1 MYIEAY
7 GNVHHGLTFI
17 AAKFCKPIVRLNFN
31 TKIDPI
37 QTNNILV
44 VYSDCTQNF
53 NTLTFA
59 VKRNNPNSIY
69 VESGSEYDLLLSM
82 FNLNDIYIHSFS
94 NSTLYVVG
102 SKKLSFQF
110 EFLPKTKTFRAL
122 FNLTKLGLENNF
134 NLEHFGLCKNFTR
147 NQCKWRDWHS
157 WWNLL
162 LKLLKHDILESNLLT
177 LQFTKRI
184 DKIYKKS
191 QRDFAL
197 DYSDLYKC
205 EISLDEEPF
214 LGIMYN
220 IENDRVQ
227 YTSPMIISK
236 KNSTVSFNDVNQIV
250 CTHWLPL
257 YFNKHMWL
265 TEGIYFYLKNY
276 KQNLNHLKKI
286 LNYLDKTTIE
296 KYNFI
301 KKDLMIIYNILT

>member
-17 AAKFCKPIVRLNFN
+17 AAKFCKPIVRMNFN

-44 VYSDCTQNF
+44 VYSDCNLNF

-59 VKRNNPNSIY
+59 VKCNNPNAIW
-69 VESGSEYDLLLSM
+69 VESGNEYNLLLAM

-94 NSTLYVVG
+94 NSVLYVVG

-110 EFLPKTKTFRAL
+110 EFLPKTKTFRTL
-122 FNLTKLGLENNF
+122 YNLTKLGLENNF
-134 NLEHFGLCKNFTR
+134 NLEHFGLCKIFTR
-147 NQCKWRDWHS
+147 NQCKWKDWHS

-162 LKLLKHDILESNLLT
+162 LKLLKHDILESNQLS

-191 QRDFAL
+191 QHDYTL
-197 DYSDLYKC
+197 DYGDLYKC

-227 YTSPMIISK
+227 YISPMIVSR
-236 KNSTVSFNDVNQIV
+236 KNSTSTFHDVNQIV

-257 YFNKHMWL
+257 YFNKHMWF

-276 KQNLNHLKKI
+276 KQNLSHLKKI

-301 KKDLMIIYNILT
+301 KNDLLIIYNILT